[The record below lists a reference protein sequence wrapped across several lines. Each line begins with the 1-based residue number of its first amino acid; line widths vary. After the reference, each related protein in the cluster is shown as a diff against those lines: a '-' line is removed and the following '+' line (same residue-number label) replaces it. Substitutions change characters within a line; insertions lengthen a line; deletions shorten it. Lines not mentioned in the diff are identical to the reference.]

1 MNSLG
6 MIIASNRDITPL
18 NVYPFCPAVDTQI
31 EECSGCSRNLRFKR
45 PYDICSISNYI

>member
-6 MIIASNRDITPL
+6 MIKASNWDNNLL

-31 EECSGCSRNLRFKR
+31 EECSGCSRNLQFKR
-45 PYDICSISNYI
+45 PYDIC